1 MKREL
6 GGFSTSELEQANY
19 KISYKSTNIS
29 TSTFDLHDFILKKK
43 SLEIPSRILNDST
56 NLQYVK

>member
-43 SLEIPSRILNDST
+43 AWKYLREYLTILQIYNT
-56 NLQYVK
+56 

>member
-1 MKREL
+1 MERAL

-19 KISYKSTNIS
+19 KTSYKWTNIS
-29 TSTFDLHDFILKKK
+29 TPAFGLHDFF
-43 SLEIPSRILNDST
+43 SLLSIGNTFENAYHSI